1 MVVASHNHSKMALP
15 SRNLPSHFSDISPP
29 CSDPSNGS
37 RKNSETK
44 ALSIVTADSD
54 PERDNSNNDPW
65 SNNGSP
71 TMDSSENKYV
81 LSVVF
86 LRLTELTR
94 NAPIRSTGTHPWHR
108 VYGRTYQGFRKWA
121 YFLPCDER
129 EQDRL
134 DIFHKVITEAR
145 HGDGLLY
152 SPHPPNARIMDL
164 GCGTGI
170 WALDVANKL
179 PNGHVVGIDLAPIQ
193 PPNGPKNCDFY
204 SSFDYES
211 LWEMG
216 EDSWDIIHMQMGSG
230 SVMSWPSLYRRVF
243 SHLRPGAWFEQVEI
257 DFEPRC
263 DDRSLEDTALCGWY
277 KYLKEATQRTMRPLA
292 HSSRDTVLCLQEAG
306 FTEID
311 HQIVGLPLN
320 PWHHDDQEKKVARW
334 YNLAFSESIEPF
346 SLAVFS
352 RVYGSSLDY
361 IQKTTDAVKRDAY
374 NTDLHVYNILHM
386 YRARKPA
393 TPNST

>member
-1 MVVASHNHSKMALP
+1 
-15 SRNLPSHFSDISPP
+15 
-29 CSDPSNGS
+29 
-37 RKNSETK
+37 
-44 ALSIVTADSD
+44 
-54 PERDNSNNDPW
+54 
-65 SNNGSP
+65 
-71 TMDSSENKYV
+71 
-81 LSVVF
+81 
-86 LRLTELTR
+86 
-94 NAPIRSTGTHPWHR
+94 
-108 VYGRTYQGFRKWA
+108 
-121 YFLPCDER
+121 
-129 EQDRL
+129 
-134 DIFHKVITEAR
+134 
-145 HGDGLLY
+145 
-152 SPHPPNARIMDL
+152 MDL

-170 WALDVANKL
+170 WALDVANKF
-179 PNGHVVGIDLAPIQ
+179 PNAHVVGIDLAPIQ

-216 EDSWDIIHMQMGSG
+216 EESWDIIHMQMGSG
-230 SVMSWPSLYRRVF
+230 SVMSWPSLYRRIF

-263 DDRSLEDTALCGWY
+263 DDCSLEGTAIAGWY
-277 KYLKEATQRTMRPLA
+277 KYLKEATQRTMRPIA
-292 HSSRDTVLCLQEAG
+292 HSARETVSCLQEAG

-352 RVYGSSLDY
+352 RVYESSLDY

-386 YRARKPA
+386 YRARKPMA
-393 TPNST
+393 NNIDNANNANNST